1 MAFKNMSFKVT
12 KYACYSSFVSG
23 AAVFALPAI
32 LFTTFREMYNISY
45 TLLGTLVLVN
55 FSTQLII
62 DLIFTFF
69 SKYFNIKKTV
79 VTMPILTSLGLVIYA
94 MVPTLF
100 PEIAYLGMLLG
111 TVLFSVAAGLAEVL
125 LSPIVAALP
134 SDNKERDMSAL
145 HSLYG
150 YGVLM
155 VVGISTL
162 YLNLF
167 GNHNWMY
174 LTLFFA
180 ALPLVSALLYIISPI
195 PDISASEESGQK
207 DKFRLNRGLLLCTAC
222 IFLGAA
228 AENSMTNWISG
239 FMEKALGIS
248 KSMGDLVGI
257 ALFALLLAFTRSLYA
272 KYGNNIGKTLLFGMI
287 GAAACY
293 LTAAL
298 VPNSVVCAVACV
310 LTGVCTAMLW
320 PGTLIFME
328 ENMPS
333 IGVAAYALMAAGGDM
348 GSSIAPQLLGAVTD
362 TVAASGFAER
372 LSVILS
378 MSAEQIGMKAGM
390 LVSAIFPIIGIAVVI
405 IMRHYFAKST
415 DLTKQKS

>member
-1 MAFKNMSFKVT
+1 MTLKNFDFKAT
-12 KYACYSSFVSG
+12 KYACYYSYVSG

-55 FSTQLII
+55 FTTQLII
-62 DLIFTFF
+62 DLIFTFY

-79 VTMPILTSLGLVIYA
+79 VTMPVLTSLGLIVYAVI
-94 MVPTLF
+94 PTLF
-100 PEIAYLGMLLG
+100 PEMAYLGLVVG
-111 TVLFSVAAGLAEVL
+111 TVLFSVAAGLGEVL

-134 SDNKERDMSAL
+134 SDNKERDMSTL

-150 YGVLM
+150 YGVLL

-162 YLNLF
+162 FLNIF
-167 GNHNWMY
+167 GNRNWMY

-180 ALPLVSALLYIISPI
+180 ALPLVSAMLYSLSPI

-207 DKFRLNRGLLLCTAC
+207 DKFHLNRGLFFCTAC

-248 KSMGDLVGI
+248 KSMGDIVGI
-257 ALFALLLAFTRSLYA
+257 ALFALLLAFARTLYA
-272 KYGNNIGKTLLFGMI
+272 KYGRNIGKTLLLGMM
-287 GAAACY
+287 GASVCY
-293 LTAAL
+293 IVAGL
-298 VPNSVVCAVACV
+298 VTNSVVCAVACV
-310 LTGVCTAMLW
+310 MTGVCTSMLW

-362 TVAASGFAER
+362 TVAASSFAER
-372 LSVILS
+372 LSETLS
-378 MSAEQIGMKAGM
+378 MSVEQIGMKAGM
-390 LVSAIFPIIGIAVVI
+390 LVSACFPILGIVVVVI
-405 IMRHYFAKST
+405 MIRYFNGKKT
-415 DLTKQKS
+415 LDKG